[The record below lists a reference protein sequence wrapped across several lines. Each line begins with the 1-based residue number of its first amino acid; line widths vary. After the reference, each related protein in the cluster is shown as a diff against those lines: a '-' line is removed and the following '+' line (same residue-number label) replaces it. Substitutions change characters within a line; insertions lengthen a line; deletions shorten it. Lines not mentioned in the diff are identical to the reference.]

1 MYVNLLEN
9 LQRKGISIN
18 AAALA
23 VGMPEATFR
32 TKVQER
38 SFYVE
43 EAFNIK
49 ENLFPELDFK
59 YLFKK
64 TDEK

>member
-1 MYVNLLEN
+1 MYTNLLEN
-9 LQRKGISIN
+9 LQKKGISIN

-23 VGMPEATFR
+23 IGMPEATFR
-32 TKVQER
+32 TKIQDR

-64 TDEK
+64 S

>member
-9 LQRKGISIN
+9 LRRKGISLN

-32 TKVQER
+32 TKAQER

-64 TDEK
+64 SDEN